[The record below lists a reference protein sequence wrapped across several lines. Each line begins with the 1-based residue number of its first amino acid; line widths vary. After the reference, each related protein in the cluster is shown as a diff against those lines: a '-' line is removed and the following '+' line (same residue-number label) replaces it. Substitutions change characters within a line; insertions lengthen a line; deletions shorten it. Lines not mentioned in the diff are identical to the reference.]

1 MTCKL
6 DHTDAAVI
14 PQCLCRA
21 CTPVAS
27 RPMIQGSLMGPNE
40 YATGPLK
47 SAKQPSRLRRL
58 RAEEKRLGA
67 LIDEIG
73 QRDPKQKAKLYAALK
88 VVEDDITK
96 AGG

>member
-27 RPMIQGSLMGPNE
+27 RPMI
-40 YATGPLK
+40 TGTLQTAREK
-47 SAKQPSRLRRL
+47 RELLGAKPKLHSRLRRL

-73 QRDPKQKAKLYAALK
+73 QRAPKQKARLYAALK